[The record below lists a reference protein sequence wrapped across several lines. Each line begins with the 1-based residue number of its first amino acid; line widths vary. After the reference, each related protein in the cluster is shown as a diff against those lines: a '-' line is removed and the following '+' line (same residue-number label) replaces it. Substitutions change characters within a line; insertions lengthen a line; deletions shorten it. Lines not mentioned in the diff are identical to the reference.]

1 MNDGQNIF
9 SDAEGSTGPIG
20 DAIIDAAKEAAGIT
34 LVAVARHDG
43 FEMFTHPQRIEE
55 RAPAHVA

>member
-20 DAIIDAAKEAAGIT
+20 DAIIDAAKEAAETDEIGR
-34 LVAVARHDG
+34 ASCR
-43 FEMFTHPQRIEE
+43 E
-55 RAPAHVA
+55 RV